1 VSSNLDDLGAAF
13 RAAIEKINEAQS
25 SAGVTRDRGD
35 EALHLL
41 ASVSDGT
48 ASTLIQAAIERV
60 AAADAALDEVLG
72 MYVGANEQ
80 IETYLGHKGI

>member
-1 VSSNLDDLGAAF
+1 MSDLGELGAAF

-35 EALHLL
+35 EALHML

-48 ASTLIQAAIERV
+48 ANTLIQAAIERV
-60 AAADAALDEVLG
+60 AAADAALEETLG
-72 MYVGANEQ
+72 MYVSANEQ
-80 IETYLGHKGI
+80 IQTYLANKGI